1 MLIIIGKP
9 NILYYR
15 RGVNIEK
22 NLCSLKQY
30 LMIKKYS
37 DIDDLL
43 KYSSGFNW
51 INECGFLQ

>member
-22 NLCSLKQY
+22 YLCSLKQY

-43 KYSSGFNW
+43 KYSSDFN
-51 INECGFLQ
+51 